1 MAGGYWGK
9 NQNPYWNADSNAA
22 LQDQRIRASRADA
35 FDAQLKV
42 SEARTD
48 TEILREQLN
57 QTIASN
63 SNIVSNY
70 EQKIEKMKGAFFK
83 LAMKSNIFH
92 RTLLKLQE
100 KWPDKKEDILDE
112 IQIARNEANTEEY
125 RQKWWTWVEN
135 FDMDNQHEYLKFPF
149 EAREVKKPK
158 L

>member
-1 MAGGYWGK
+1 MAGGFWGK
-9 NQNPYWNADSNAA
+9 NQNPYWNYDSDAA
-22 LQDQRIRASRADA
+22 LRGKQLVDVARRA
-35 FDAQLKV
+35 

-48 TEILREQLN
+48 AINSQEEVDNLRSQLN

-63 SNIVSNY
+63 SNVVSNY

-92 RTLLKLQE
+92 RTLLRLQE

-125 RQKWWTWVEN
+125 RQKWWTWVDN
-135 FDMDNQHEYLKFPF
+135 FDMDNKHEYLKFPF
-149 EAREVKKPK
+149 EAREIKKPK
-158 L
+158 P